1 MSSHQSPPN
10 LSQSRTLG
18 QSGGQYLTPFQ
29 RKQLQKRLQEDLS
42 PKYRQ
47 RIQIMLLADE
57 GKTQAQI
64 CQALN
69 CSPITARHW
78 MLIAR
83 SGEAHNWQSHPIG
96 RPKAVNEEY
105 LQRLQELVSQSPRDI
120 GYSFRNWTAQKL
132 SQHLATEF
140 GIEVSDRHINRL
152 LKKMGL
158 STRPKPPQPDTS
170 PDAEEDS
177 DKRIVISNLTPSHT
191 PETQDVWQFNPIKMS

>member
-1 MSSHQSPPN
+1 MSNHQFPSN
-10 LSQSRTLG
+10 LG
-18 QSGGQYLTPFQ
+18 QRCTLRKSGGKYLTPFQ
-29 RKQLQKRLQEDLS
+29 RKQLQKKLQEDLP

-47 RIQIMLLADE
+47 RLQIMLLADE

-78 MLIAR
+78 ILFAR
-83 SGEAHNWQSHPIG
+83 SGEAHHWQSHPIG

-132 SQHLATEF
+132 SQHLAREF
-140 GIEVSDRHINRL
+140 GIEFSDRHINRL
-152 LKKMGL
+152 LKQMGL
-158 STRPKPPQPDTS
+158 STRPKPPQPDNPTH
-170 PDAEEDS
+170 PEEDS

-191 PETQDVWQFNPIKMS
+191 PKTQDVWQFNPIKMS